1 MRNYY
6 RMRAHEY
13 EDIYSRLDPIQ
24 QKEQQSL
31 LKALRSTVS
40 NRDILDIASGT
51 GYWTSLISDSSTTIV
66 GLDFTDAVLSQA
78 QTKTYHCPTS
88 FCLSDAFHLPFQ
100 TKCFNGAIA
109 LFWLS
114 HIPEDQI
121 SVFLRRLHSTLKM
134 KSVVFIADNVYVA
147 DRGGKLI
154 QDYLRSNTYKIRKLK
169 NMTRHVILKNYFQ
182 KADLLRIFSKF
193 DSNFNEENISFG
205 ERYWH
210 LHYYLDKI

>member
-1 MRNYY
+1 
-6 RMRAHEY
+6 
-13 EDIYSRLDPIQ
+13 
-24 QKEQQSL
+24 
-31 LKALRSTVS
+31 
-40 NRDILDIASGT
+40 
-51 GYWTSLISDSSTTIV
+51 
-66 GLDFTDAVLSQA
+66 
-78 QTKTYHCPTS
+78 
-88 FCLSDAFHLPFQ
+88 
-100 TKCFNGAIA
+100 
-109 LFWLS
+109 
-114 HIPEDQI
+114 HIPKDQI

-169 NMTRHVILKNYFQ
+169 NMTRHVILKNYYHM
-182 KADLLRIFSKF
+182 ADLLRIFSKF